1 MGRMPH
7 KIFLNN
13 TFVGI
18 MNIPSVKIELP
29 EGQYTLTIQHA
40 LPVLSVTQQVAVK
53 NGTETHVDFYS
64 RERWWDILFSIDL
77 LLCVIKLFVTLPSP
91 WGWIYEILTNGF
103 FVAWLIYEWSIRK
116 RYYKIDIYET
126 ADTTA
131 R

>member
-1 MGRMPH
+1 
-7 KIFLNN
+7 
-13 TFVGI
+13 

-40 LPVLSVTQQVAVK
+40 LPVLSVTRQVAVK

-116 RYYKIDIYET
+116 RYYKIDLYET